1 MMPSSEG
8 QKNLIPFE
16 KGKSGNPA
24 GRPRKFVCT
33 LKDIGYNKQDINTT
47 IENMLAM
54 TIKELAEVY
63 NDVDATILEKTVA
76 GAMKKSLE
84 KGSLYSIETLISRV
98 HGVPSQTINQTI
110 TEKPV
115 FNGLDLNVTEDN
127 GTTENI

>member
-1 MMPSSEG
+1 MPSDEG
-8 QKNLIPFE
+8 KKNLIPFV
-16 KGKSGNPA
+16 KGVSGNPA
-24 GRPRKFVCT
+24 GRPRKFVSA

-110 TEKPV
+110 TEKPI

-127 GTTENI
+127 GTAENI

>member
-1 MMPSSEG
+1 MPSSEG

-127 GTTENI
+127 GTTKNI

>member
-1 MMPSSEG
+1 MASSEG

>member
-127 GTTENI
+127 GTTKNI